1 MNLLYVRAWLQ
12 TRFGNDERG
21 ATMIEYVLLAALIA
35 VVVIGVVAL
44 VGNETSTT
52 FSKVNSGLNSANN

>member
-1 MNLLYVRAWLQ
+1 MNLLYVKAWLQ
-12 TRFGNDERG
+12 TRFANSERG

-44 VGNETSTT
+44 VGTETKET
-52 FSKVNSGLNSANN
+52 FDTVGSELNKTN